1 MTPAVRAALAAAPCV
16 LVLAGLAAERPEGA
30 LVWSLCAALLGAALH
45 TFGASTEPAP
55 RERLFLALG
64 LVAFAAATA
73 GVAVAT
79 GAPRPLAAAGPAVC
93 LFGLGVVAASRWRS
107 TVRAA
112 LPLVAALLLFLG
124 GLPDLFGS
132 GSAAWAR
139 TDPAV
144 GAFVLDLSPA
154 TWVCETAGLDWMR
167 HPSVYAP
174 AGTDWFSDVRRPF
187 GPTLGLAALAT
198 GLLAVFAA
206 RRRTT
211 TRNAR

>member
-1 MTPAVRAALAAAPCV
+1 VTRAVRAARAVGPCV
-16 LVLAGLAAERPEGA
+16 LVLAGLVAERPEGA
-30 LVWSLCAALLGAALH
+30 LVWTLCAALLGAAFH
-45 TFGASTEPAP
+45 TLGARIEPEP
-55 RERLFLALG
+55 RERLVLALG
-64 LVAFAAATA
+64 LLAFAATTA
-73 GVAVAT
+73 AVAAAS
-79 GAPRPLAAAGPAVC
+79 GVPRPLAAAGPAVC
-93 LFGLGVVAASRWRS
+93 LLGIGVVAASRWCGAA
-107 TVRAA
+107 RAT
-112 LPLVAALLLFLG
+112 LPLVAALLLILG
-124 GLPDLFGS
+124 GLPDLFGA

-144 GAFVLDLSPA
+144 GALVLDLSPA

-206 RRRTT
+206 RRATT
-211 TRNAR
+211 TRNPR